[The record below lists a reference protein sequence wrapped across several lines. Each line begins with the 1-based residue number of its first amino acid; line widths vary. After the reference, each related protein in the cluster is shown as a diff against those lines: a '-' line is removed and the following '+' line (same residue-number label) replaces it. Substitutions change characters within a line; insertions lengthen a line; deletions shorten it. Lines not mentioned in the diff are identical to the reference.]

1 MVEAA
6 VDKPPVVPNF
16 SCRRRTS
23 RGGFAT
29 EFTNAIL
36 TCLPARINTRKHQ
49 DGELVKDLY
58 MNTKAELISVKHPNW
73 IKPLLPFGL
82 LACAEEMFWVS
93 SLNRSSRSS
102 WSLRYNS
109 LHDSYSWGVSRLKS
123 RWQWRIQSSSESS
136 VNH

>member
-16 SCRRRTS
+16 SWRRRTS

-49 DGELVKDLY
+49 DAELVKDLY
-58 MNTKAELISVKHPNW
+58 MNTKAELISVKHP
-73 IKPLLPFGL
+73 
-82 LACAEEMFWVS
+82 S
-93 SLNRSSRSS
+93 
-102 WSLRYNS
+102 
-109 LHDSYSWGVSRLKS
+109 
-123 RWQWRIQSSSESS
+123 
-136 VNH
+136 